1 MTARQHGF
9 TRVSALGPIASLV
22 AADGVRIDRLLADVD
37 LPLSLLDYPDLP
49 IPLKEQF
56 RLLQRAARA
65 TGDPHFGARL
75 GQHVRIRELSAFGRW
90 VVGAETLGAAID
102 RANRGL
108 NVFLQTATIMKLYRG
123 PEVSR
128 WSIEFLDPKS
138 DGRYQN
144 ELLGVSYLI
153 DTVREFL
160 GPDWT
165 PRYVA
170 TTCTLS
176 NQAGRLEHLFGT
188 NVVVGRGVSAFEI
201 PTVAL
206 SQTRNARNWD
216 DGAASG
222 PSDNEPSIPLGF
234 NDGEAVAALTRL
246 ALLQGYPHVDWVAR
260 KMGLTSRTLQRRL
273 KEVDVAF
280 SDVVK
285 QVISI
290 RAKELVGDTA
300 IPITDIALSL
310 GYSDPAHF
318 SRAFKQWTG
327 AAPSAYRQNARQ
339 SG

>member
-1 MTARQHGF
+1 MAARQHGF

-49 IPLKEQF
+49 FPLKEQF

-75 GQHVRIRELSAFGRW
+75 GQRVRIRELSAFGRW
-90 VVGAETLGAAID
+90 VAGAETLGAAIE

-108 NVFLQTATIMKLYRG
+108 NVFLQTATIMKLDRG

-153 DTVREFL
+153 DAVRQFL
-160 GPDWT
+160 EPDWT

-170 TTCTLS
+170 TTCPHRS
-176 NQAGRLEHLFGT
+176 EAGRLEPLFGT
-188 NVVVGRGVSAFEI
+188 NVVVGRQISSFEI
-201 PTVAL
+201 PTAAL
-206 SQTRNARNWD
+206 SQPRESRHSND
-216 DGAASG
+216 VSVSDPSG
-222 PSDNEPSIPLGF
+222 GEPNVPLGF
-234 NDGEAVAALTRL
+234 TDGEAVAALTRL
-246 ALLQGYPHVDWVAR
+246 ALLQGYPHIDWVAR
-260 KMGLTSRTLQRRL
+260 KMGLTGRTLQRRL
-273 KEVDVAF
+273 KEADVAF
-280 SDVVK
+280 SDIVK
-285 QVISI
+285 QVVCL
-290 RAKELVGDTA
+290 RAKELVGGTA
-300 IPITDIALSL
+300 TPITEIALSL

-327 AAPSAYRQNARQ
+327 VAPRAYRRDGGL
-339 SG
+339 SW